1 VKNKK
6 IDMITTILNL
16 LKKLDFKT
24 LLILALVVVVL
35 LMRMCGNK
43 PEPKKGDTVKIDG
56 KKYEV
61 LKHEIDTEYVK
72 VTQTVVKQ
80 GKDIIHDV
88 PVYVNVPVNVD
99 TNAILKDYYAK
110 YCIKDTL
117 KLKDSLG
124 WVSIKDTVF
133 KNKIVNRV
141 WSSNVNKM
149 IVKETLIVKELPRN
163 QVYFG
168 GVMGFD
174 KANIINFAGPSA
186 MLKTKTD
193 KVYTLG
199 VGYSNAKT
207 VAVQGGMYWKIKLKK

>member
-1 VKNKK
+1 
-6 IDMITTILNL
+6 MITTILNL

-43 PEPKKGDTVKIDG
+43 PEPKKGDTIKIDG

-110 YCIKDTL
+110 YCVKDTLRLTDSLGYVAIKDTL
-117 KLKDSLG
+117 
-124 WVSIKDTVF
+124 F
-133 KNKIVNRV
+133 KNRLLNRKYV
-141 WSSNVNKM
+141 SNIHKTV
-149 IVKETLIVKELPRN
+149 IKETLIVKELPRN
-163 QVYFG
+163 QVYVG

-174 KANIINFAGPSA
+174 KTNIINFAGPSA

-199 VGYSNAKT
+199 VGYSNAKS

>member
-1 VKNKK
+1 MNIV
-6 IDMITTILNL
+6 LNF

-24 LLILALVVVVL
+24 LLILALVVALVL
-35 LMRMCGNK
+35 IRMCSSK
-43 PEPKKGDTVKIDG
+43 PEPKKGDIVKVDG

-61 LKHEIDTEYVK
+61 VKHDIDTEYVK
-72 VTQTVVKQ
+72 VTQTIVKK

-88 PVYVNVPVNVD
+88 PVYVNVSVNID

-110 YCIKDTL
+110 YCVKDTL
-117 KLKDSLG
+117 RLKDSLG

-133 KNKIVNRV
+133 KNKIVNRL
-141 WSSNVNKM
+141 WSSNIHKI
-149 IVKETLIVKELPRN
+149 IVKETLVVKELPRN

-199 VGYSNAKT
+199 IGYSNAKS

>member
-1 VKNKK
+1 MN
-6 IDMITTILNL
+6 TILNL

-24 LLILALVVVVL
+24 LLILGLVVVVI
-35 LMRMCGNK
+35 LMRIFDGK
-43 PEPKKGDTVKIDG
+43 PEPKKGDIVKVDG

-61 LKHEIDTEYVK
+61 LKHDIDTEYVK

-80 GKDIIHDV
+80 GKDIVHDV

-110 YCIKDTL
+110 YCVKDTL
-117 KLKDSLG
+117 RLIDSLG

-141 WSSNVNKM
+141 WNSNIHKM
-149 IVKETLIVKELPRN
+149 IVKETLIVKELPKN

-207 VAVQGGMYWKIKLKK
+207 IAVQGGMYWKIKLKK